1 MQGQCSGDQMVAQA
15 PARLGPYGRG
25 EQAMEEL
32 KERLLG
38 LTERI
43 THVLMRL

>member
-1 MQGQCSGDQMVAQA
+1 MVAQA
-15 PARLGPYGRG
+15 PARLGSYERG

-38 LTERI
+38 LTKRI